1 MRNQQSERTT
11 RPCDAPDHIPP
22 KPPTLWNEQICKSK
36 VDRNTISNQ
45 EFLCSSSSTES
56 IRNTGERNESDSHP
70 QQTASLDQSK
80 VSHTQ
85 QNDGLDSSSNQ
96 PTPTTVLNKEIQ
108 RVTCHDKVLKAKGHE
123 TLTVMSANANSL
135 KNKLTSLKFN
145 IAQLHPH
152 IIVVQETKIKRKS
165 QIELSGYQ
173 TYPTIRGDSG
183 GGIMIACLSSLDPV
197 LIFEGDAES
206 EVLVVQVTLKSKP
219 LRVIAGYGPQESS
232 PVVVRETYRNTVE
245 EQVERAYLAGCMVL
259 IAEDANAKLGP
270 ELLSNDPHPI
280 SENGKLLAA
289 MIKRQNLCIINNS
302 DKCQGGPITRRR
314 KLKNRV
320 DPEESCIDFII
331 TSTDLENELE
341 SALIDSNQLYTLTKF
356 TTTKGIPSIKKSDHY
371 TLAANFSVKWTEK
384 KQERVEFFKLR
395 DAVGLSKFHK
405 VTSKCQALIQC
416 VQPNVPLEEACSNW
430 YKGIRKLLFVCFK
443 KIRITD
449 KPPKNSIDYPIYQLM
464 ETNKILKK
472 LALTAAQI
480 CRPILKAEV
489 RHNEAKIA
497 VIQGKKCQDLIKD
510 VTADI
515 YTEGKF
521 NQNAAWKLKKKL
533 FPKSSDAPF
542 AVYDSNKHLV
552 TTSADILTVM
562 KEEFAHRLR
571 NREMSPEYNELRE
584 IKEYLC
590 ALRLEITKQSS
601 YDPWTIDELRI
612 AIGKL
617 KNNKCRDPHGHINE
631 LYKEMGVDGLTSLL
645 TLLNRIKDELLIP
658 NKLKMSN
665 VSTIYKGKG
674 SKKDVVNLRGIFKL
688 PVIRNILDKLIY
700 IQDSDVINQNM
711 GQFQVGNQKERG
723 IRDHTFVAHAI
734 INEAQVKGLQLDIQ
748 FTDIKQCFDSIWLE
762 DAINDLYLSGVC
774 SRNLNLL
781 YEGNSSTEMLVET
794 RFGQSERVTL
804 KRIVMQGSVSG
815 GSICSNQIS
824 KLCNKS
830 YNEGCVYM
838 YSEVIPIPSLAMV
851 DDIIS
856 VALCNS
862 VDGIQKNVK
871 TDEFVKSKKLES
883 QVGDGKC
890 QWIHIGGEKC
900 NSVYKAN
907 NQELTQCEVYKYL
920 GDHVSD
926 GWEPLYKKRQDKAV
940 GYSITCQAMS
950 VELCLGYQLFSTAK
964 LLHQSIFL
972 NGTLLNMET
981 WPHFTEKRVIDFER
995 IEQGLLRKILSAH
1008 SKTPI
1013 ESLYLELG
1021 VPPFRFHLSARR
1033 VMFYHAV
1040 LHRNCEEI
1048 TRKVMMQQKKT
1059 MYKGDV
1065 YQLVLQDLD
1074 LLGISENDL
1083 NSMNK
1088 LKLKDTLKK
1097 RVPEVAFQ
1105 YLINLAQTHS
1115 KVNHGIYRNLDG
1127 MQYFQDHRIS
1137 AEQAKLLFRFRT
1149 RMVNVRNNFR
1159 NHYKCSSC
1167 PLCGIHQDTQ
1177 EHLFDCI
1184 MIKKHYQL
1192 TTEYSDIFS
1201 SDCDCLRDV
1210 AVNLERIIDIR
1221 NKLLE
1226 EIVP

>member
-1 MRNQQSERTT
+1 
-11 RPCDAPDHIPP
+11 
-22 KPPTLWNEQICKSK
+22 
-36 VDRNTISNQ
+36 
-45 EFLCSSSSTES
+45 
-56 IRNTGERNESDSHP
+56 
-70 QQTASLDQSK
+70 
-80 VSHTQ
+80 
-85 QNDGLDSSSNQ
+85 
-96 PTPTTVLNKEIQ
+96 
-108 RVTCHDKVLKAKGHE
+108 
-123 TLTVMSANANSL
+123 MSANANSL

-197 LIFEGDAES
+197 LIYEGDAEC

-219 LRVIAGYGPQESS
+219 LRVIAGYGPQECS
-232 PVVVRETYRNTVE
+232 PAVVRETYRNTVE
-245 EQVERAYLAGCMVL
+245 EQVECAYLAGCMVL

-270 ELLSNDPHPI
+270 ELLSNDPHTI

-289 MIKRQNLCIINNS
+289 MIRRQNLCLINDS

-314 KLKNRV
+314 NLKNKA
-320 DPEESCIDFII
+320 DPEESCIDFMI
-331 TSTDLENELE
+331 TSKDLGNDLE
-341 SALIDSNQLYTLTKF
+341 SALIDSDQLYTLTKF
-356 TTTKGIPSIKKSDHY
+356 TTTKGVPSIKKSDHY
-371 TLAANFSVKWTEK
+371 TLAANFSIEWTEK

-395 DAVGLSKFHK
+395 DAEGLSKFHK
-405 VTSKCQALIQC
+405 VTSKSQALLQC
-416 VQPNVPLEEACSNW
+416 VQSKIPLEEACSNW
-430 YKGIRKLLFVCFK
+430 YKEIRKLMFVCFK
-443 KIRITD
+443 KIRITN

-464 ETNKILKK
+464 ETNKVLKK
-472 LALTAAQI
+472 WTSTAAQI
-480 CRPILKAEV
+480 CRPTLQAEIK
-489 RHNEAKIA
+489 HNEAKIA
-497 VIQGKKCQDLIKD
+497 VMQGEKCKNLIKD
-510 VTADI
+510 ATADI
-515 YTEGKF
+515 YTDGNF

-542 AVYDSNKHLV
+542 AVYNSNQQLV

-571 NREMSPEYNELRE
+571 NREMCPEYTELRE

-590 ALRLEITKQSS
+590 TLRLEITKQCN

-631 LYKEMGVDGLTSLL
+631 LYKEMGVDGLASLL
-645 TLLNRIKDELLIP
+645 TLLNRIKEELLIP
-658 NKLKMSN
+658 SNLKMSN

-674 SKKDVVNLRGIFKL
+674 SKKNVVNLRGIFKL
-688 PVIRNILDKLIY
+688 PIIRNILDKLIH
-700 IQDSDVINQNM
+700 IQDSDVINENM
-711 GQFQVGNQKERG
+711 GQFQVGNQRGRG

-734 INEAQVKGLQLDIQ
+734 VNEAQVKGLQLDIQ

-762 DAINDLYLSGVC
+762 DAINDLYLSGVR

-794 RFGQSERVTL
+794 RFGQSDRVTL
-804 KRIVMQGSVSG
+804 KRVVMQGSVSG

-824 KLCNKS
+824 KLCNKT
-830 YNEGCVYM
+830 YKEGCVYM
-838 YSEVIPIPSLAMV
+838 YSGAIPIPSLAMV

-890 QWIHIGGEKC
+890 QWIHVGGERC

-926 GWEPLYKKRQDKAV
+926 GWEPLYKRRQDKAV

-950 VELCLGYQLFSTAK
+950 VELSLGYQLFSTAK

-981 WPHFTEKRVIDFER
+981 WPHLTEKRVIEFER

-1033 VMFYHAV
+1033 IMFYHAI
-1040 LHRNCEEI
+1040 LHRDCEEI
-1048 TRKVMMQQKKT
+1048 TWKVMMQQKKT

-1065 YQLVLQDLD
+1065 YQLILQDMEVLD
-1074 LLGISENDL
+1074 IGENEL
-1083 NSMNK
+1083 RTMNK
-1088 LKLKDTLKK
+1088 LKLKETLKK

-1105 YLINLAQTHS
+1105 YLINIAETHS
-1115 KVNHGIYRNLDG
+1115 KVHHMMYTNLDG
-1127 MQYFQDHRIS
+1127 MQYLEDHRIS
-1137 AEQAKLLFRFRT
+1137 AEQAKLIFKFRT

-1159 NHYKCSSC
+1159 NNYACPSC
-1167 PLCGIHQDTQ
+1167 PLCGVHQDTQ
-1177 EHLFDCI
+1177 EHLFHCI
-1184 MIKKHYQL
+1184 MIQKHFQP
-1192 TTEYSDIFS
+1192 TTEYTDIFS
-1201 SDCDCLRDV
+1201 NDCDRLCDV
-1210 AVNLERIIDIR
+1210 AVNLEKIVDIR
-1221 NKLLE
+1221 NRLLE
-1226 EIVP
+1226 DTIS